1 MDTGLTLIDL
11 ADFTG
16 KATTYYGRYVTE
28 ALEQA
33 SDLFELATA
42 LEVLPD
48 PGLNF
53 RLAKRGILAMAEVLY
68 EGQVVRDL
76 RFSPFKTETIGS
88 YNYSLAEAA
97 VLQGIP
103 TGISW
108 FDLAVSRLRVGVST
122 IGSTKIHVFDRP
134 GDFVTD
140 AGSDEVYLPGPAD
153 SNTFRGS
160 PPLRHGW
167 AVGDIGDSYYEDVD
181 GALP

>member
-1 MDTGLTLIDL
+1 MDSGLTLIDL

-42 LEVLPD
+42 LEEMPD

-53 RLAKRGILAMAEVLY
+53 RLAKRGILSMAEVLY

-76 RFSPFKTETIGS
+76 RFSPFKSETIGS
-88 YNYSLAEAA
+88 YTYSLAQAA
-97 VLQGIP
+97 VLEGIP

-108 FDLAVSRLRVGVST
+108 FDLAVARLKTGVST
-122 IGSTKIHVFDRP
+122 IGSSKIHVFDRP
-134 GDFVTD
+134 GDFVTTAD
-140 AGSDEVYLPGPAD
+140 DETYLTGPAD
-153 SNTFRGS
+153 SNSFKGS
-160 PPLRHGW
+160 PSLRNRFLR
-167 AVGDIGDSYYEDVD
+167 GDIGDPYYEEID
-181 GALP
+181 GVVP

>member
-11 ADFTG
+11 AGFTG
-16 KATTYYGRYVTE
+16 KETTYYNRYVTE

-42 LEVLPD
+42 LEEMPD

-122 IGSTKIHVFDRP
+122 IGSSKIHVFDRP

-140 AGSDEVYLPGPAD
+140 TESTEVYLPGPAD
-153 SNTFRGS
+153 SNAFKGS
-160 PPLRHGW
+160 PSIHNPYLTG
-167 AVGDIGDSYYEDVD
+167 VDGSSYYEEVD